1 MVKRVVK
8 IKSTSRKILIAIGTV
23 CVVLGV
29 IGITLPIFPTT
40 PFLLVAAVCYMKSSK
55 KFYNWL
61 INHKVLGKYVNDYME
76 KKGLT
81 LKTKITS
88 ISFFWIGTGTSTI
101 IFVPYLWAKI
111 LIFAIL
117 IIVTMYIMLK
127 VKTIK
132 Y

>member
-1 MVKRVVK
+1 MVK
-8 IKSTSRKILIAIGTV
+8 IKSTVRKLLIAIGTIS
-23 CVVLGV
+23 VVLGV

-40 PFLLVAAVCYMKSSK
+40 PFLLLAAVCYMKASK

-101 IFVPYLWAKI
+101 LFIPYLWAKI

-117 IIVTMYIMLK
+117 ILATMYIILK

-132 Y
+132 C

>member
-1 MVKRVVK
+1 MVK
-8 IKSTSRKILIAIGTV
+8 IKSTVRKLLIAIGTIS
-23 CVVLGV
+23 VVLGV

-40 PFLLVAAVCYMKSSK
+40 PFLLLAAVCYMKASK

-101 IFVPYLWAKI
+101 LFIPYLWAKI

-117 IIVTMYIMLK
+117 ILTTMYIILK

-132 Y
+132 C

>member
-1 MVKRVVK
+1 MVN
-8 IKSTSRKILIAIGTV
+8 IKSTTRKILIAIGTV
-23 CVVLGV
+23 CVALGV

-61 INHKVLGKYVNDYME
+61 INHKILGKYVNDYME

-81 LKTKITS
+81 LKTKITF

-101 IFVPYLWAKI
+101 LCS
-111 LIFAIL
+111 LSL
-117 IIVTMYIMLK
+117 G
-127 VKTIK
+127 
-132 Y
+132 